1 MLVAMLLA
9 RSDEV
14 AEMRR
19 RDILKVLFGFTW
31 IAMPN
36 ATVAQTRG
44 PKRIGYLSGSSQGMR
59 ENTSDILEQRLRD
72 LGWRAGETIEF
83 ERRWADGDFS
93 RLPGLASEL
102 VKLKPDVIVAT
113 GSSETSA
120 VHAATKDIPVVFIQV
135 LDPVALGVVTSIARP
150 GGNITGLAQGPQIL
164 WGKRLGLL
172 TELLGHVPRDVAWL
186 GNPGNAGSEANWAD
200 AKDASA
206 QMGANLVRIDVSRA
220 DELEKAF
227 MTAKAA
233 GALLVQFDFLFA
245 MMRTQIAELAA
256 QTRIPAIYE
265 NRAQVLAGGLMSYG
279 GALRENYREGAVY
292 VDRIL
297 KGARP
302 ADLPVIQASR
312 FELVL
317 NKGAAKA
324 IGLTIPDSLIARADE
339 VIE

>member
-1 MLVAMLLA
+1 
-9 RSDEV
+9 
-14 AEMRR
+14 MRR
-19 RDILKVLFGFTW
+19 RDLLKAALCFPC
-31 IAMPN
+31 IA
-36 ATVAQTRG
+36 ATNRSGAQTRSS
-44 PKRIGYLSGSSQGMR
+44 KRIGYLSGAGASSGLR
-59 ENTSDILEQRLRD
+59 ESTIDILEAHLRD
-72 LGWRAGETIEF
+72 LGWRLGDTIQFQE
-83 ERRWADGDFS
+83 RWADGDFS
-93 RLPGLASEL
+93 RVPGLAREL
-102 VKLKPDVIVAT
+102 VMLRPDVIVAT

-120 VHAATKDIPVVFIQV
+120 LHAATKDIPVVFIQV
-135 LDPVALGVVTSIARP
+135 LDPVSLGVVASIARP

-164 WGKRLGLL
+164 WGKRLALL
-172 TELLGHVPRDVAWL
+172 NELLGHVPRDVAWL

-200 AKDASA
+200 AKGATA
-206 QMGANLVRIDVSRA
+206 QTGANLVRIDVSRP

-227 MTAKAA
+227 MRTKGA
-233 GALLVQFDFLFA
+233 GALLIQWDFLFA
-245 MMRTQIAELAA
+245 VMRKRIAELAT
-256 QTRIPAIYE
+256 QTRLPAVYE
-265 NRAQVLAGGLMSYG
+265 NRAQVSAGGLMSYG
-279 GALRENYREGAVY
+279 GDLRENYRQGAIY